1 VPDEQPAD
9 EPPASRGAGGLAEV
23 AAVFLKLG
31 ALGFGGPAAH
41 VAMMREE
48 VVERRAWVGEQEF
61 LDALGVT
68 GVIPGPGSTQMAIY
82 LARRRAGWPGL
93 VVGGVS
99 FILPAM
105 ALVLALA
112 WAYVEYGTTTIGR
125 GLLYGV
131 TPVVIGII
139 ADAVLR
145 LGRAAIRSIR
155 LAVWAVAVL
164 VGWWA
169 GAPVLVLLL
178 GAAALEAVAVTAGRR
193 RDHGSGPAAALLLAA
208 GTGRTRVG
216 GVSLWEVFGEFL
228 KLGVVVFGSGY
239 VLVAYLQSDLVD
251 HLHWLTQQ
259 QLVDAV
265 AAGQITP
272 GPVFTTATFVGYLVA
287 GFWGGVVATFAIFL
301 PSFLLVA
308 AFGWIVPHLRRWT
321 WSAAAL
327 DGLNA
332 AAVALMAA
340 VTVDLAD
347 TAVVD
352 VLTAAL
358 ALGSFVV
365 MWRWRPN
372 FAWLLLVGAAVGVLH
387 ALA

>member
-1 VPDEQPAD
+1 
-9 EPPASRGAGGLAEV
+9 
-23 AAVFLKLG
+23 
-31 ALGFGGPAAH
+31 
-41 VAMMREE
+41 
-48 VVERRAWVGEQEF
+48 
-61 LDALGVT
+61 
-68 GVIPGPGSTQMAIY
+68 
-82 LARRRAGWPGL
+82 
-93 VVGGVS
+93 
-99 FILPAM
+99 
-105 ALVLALA
+105 
-112 WAYVEYGTTTIGR
+112 
-125 GLLYGV
+125 
-131 TPVVIGII
+131 
-139 ADAVLR
+139 
-145 LGRAAIRSIR
+145 
-155 LAVWAVAVL
+155 
-164 VGWWA
+164 
-169 GAPVLVLLL
+169 
-178 GAAALEAVAVTAGRR
+178 
-193 RDHGSGPAAALLLAA
+193 
-208 GTGRTRVG
+208 
-216 GVSLWEVFGEFL
+216 VSLWEVFGEFL

>member
-1 VPDEQPAD
+1 VPDELPTD
-9 EPPASRGAGGLAEV
+9 EPPASPGAGGLAEV
-23 AAVFLKLG
+23 AGVFLKLG

-41 VAMMREE
+41 VSMMHHE

-82 LARRRAGWPGL
+82 LARRRAGRPGL
-93 VVGGVS
+93 VVGGAC

-125 GLLYGV
+125 GLLYGI
-131 TPVVIGII
+131 TPVVIGIV
-139 ADAVLR
+139 ADAVLH
-145 LGRAAIRSIR
+145 LGRTAIRTVR
-155 LAVWAVAVL
+155 LAVLAAFVL
-164 VGWWA
+164 VGWFA
-169 GAPVLVLLL
+169 GAPLLVLLL
-178 GAAALEAVAVTAGRR
+178 GAGVVEALVANAGGRR
-193 RDHGSGPAAALLLAA
+193 DRGTGLAAAFVLAA
-208 GTGRTRVG
+208 GAGHTRVA
-216 GVSLWEVFGEFL
+216 GVSLWEVFTEFL
-228 KLGVVVFGSGY
+228 KLGAVVFGSGY

-287 GFWGGVVATFAIFL
+287 GFWGGVIATFAIFL

-308 AFGWIVPHLRRWT
+308 AFGWIVPRLRRWT
-321 WSAAAL
+321 WSASAL
-327 DGLNA
+327 DGVNA

-372 FAWLLLVGAAVGVLH
+372 FAWVLLVGATVGVVH